1 MICSSVN
8 LFFTSNLLSSGLDS
22 RVSRY
27 SNPGGRRHSHDNNA
41 MRLVD
46 DVMEPFRPVI
56 DLKVWQ
62 LRRNNEDHVNPDTKR
77 AMVRTLYDDMQSDA
91 GATPVMVCVQKLA
104 TSLAQVYTGQR
115 DKLDLPLPGL
125 PLAMASALRDE

>member
-1 MICSSVN
+1 MHH
-8 LFFTSNLLSSGLDS
+8 SNEG
-22 RVSRY
+22 
-27 SNPGGRRHSHDNNA
+27 NA

-46 DVMEPFRPVI
+46 DLMEPFRPMI

-62 LRRNNEDHVNPDTKR
+62 LNKQGENLVKPESKR
-77 AMVRTLYDDMQSDA
+77 ALVRTLYDDMQTGV

-104 TSLAQVYTGQR
+104 ISLAQIFIGEK

-125 PLAMASALRDE
+125 PLNMAAALRDD